1 MAGGPRR
8 KTVDAGLLAG
18 LACEI
23 EPSPMPD
30 APAPMLC
37 TLVDA
42 AFDSPDWAFEPKL
55 DGLRVLARF
64 DGGALTLLSRNN
76 KPQESRFPEIAEG
89 LRRSLRHP
97 AIIDGEVV
105 CLDEA
110 GKSSFR
116 ELQQRFHL
124 DDTGEIRRRMERHPA
139 FLYVFDV
146 LYLDRFD
153 VTRLPLS
160 RRRALLGEAVAWSDR
175 IRLTTSGPAKGIEA
189 WERACEASEEG
200 IIGKRLDSRYVPGR
214 SDAWVKIKCVGR
226 QEFVI
231 AGWTD
236 PKRSRVG
243 LGALLVGYYEGGG
256 LRYAG
261 KVGTG
266 YTREV
271 LLDLRS
277 RLDELDRK
285 SNPFDDGE
293 PPLGEAVH
301 WVEPRLVAEI
311 AFAEWTQNGLL
322 RQPRYEG
329 LRPDKKA
336 IECRRERP
344 APVAAVRKE
353 AAAPSRPGVPTMP
366 LEEYNKKR
374 DFARTREPSGAK
386 KAKPHK
392 QPIFVVQEHH
402 ASTLH
407 YDFRLEADGVLKSWS
422 VPKGPSMDPAVK
434 RLAVQVEDHPLGY
447 ATFEGEIP
455 EGQYGGG
462 TVKIWDRGTYESL
475 MHQKAEPQTAGEA
488 IDAGR
493 IEFVMHGG
501 RLKGRFALIR
511 MKPRGKGKPQ
521 WLLMKLKDEFAEA
534 GSEEASKPAAR
545 PRAATK
551 EAAPARARRTTKAPK
566 SVELTHPDRIVYPEA
581 GLTKQDVFAYYEKV
595 ADRILPFLKD
605 RPITL
610 ERLPEG
616 LAEGAPHFWQKDTPD
631 YYPDW
636 IPRIELE
643 TERGKAIHYAL
654 VNDEATLLYFVN
666 QGTLTFHVWASRV
679 KDLDRPDFVLF
690 DLDPGKAS
698 FADVIAVAR
707 AIKATLDDEGAQSFV
722 KTSGKTGLHVLTP
735 WTQGGGFDEARAW
748 ALELAERTAGFTPE
762 QATVDIRKAKRGERV
777 YIDVLQNA
785 RGHHAVPPYVLR
797 AVPGAT
803 VSTSLDWKE
812 VADGLDPKAF
822 TLKKALARFARRK
835 TDPFEG
841 LLKSFAGRRRKKAAK
856 G

>member
-1 MAGGPRR
+1 
-8 KTVDAGLLAG
+8 
-18 LACEI
+18 
-23 EPSPMPD
+23 
-30 APAPMLC
+30 MLC
-37 TLVDA
+37 TLINA
-42 AFDSPDWAFEPKL
+42 AFDSPDWTFEPKF
-55 DGLRVLARF
+55 DGLRVLARCN
-64 DGGALTLLSRNN
+64 GSELTLLSRNN
-76 KPQESRFPEIAEG
+76 KPQESRFPEIVDG
-89 LRRSLRHP
+89 LRQALRVP
-97 AIIDGEVV
+97 AIIDCEIV

-110 GKSSFR
+110 GRTSFR

-124 DDTGEIRRRMERHPA
+124 DAAEEIRRRMERHPA
-139 FLYVFDV
+139 YLYAFDL

-160 RRRALLGEAVAWSDR
+160 RRQAMLDEGVDWSDR
-175 IRLTTSGPAKGIEA
+175 IRRTTSVPGNGVEA
-189 WERACEASEEG
+189 WKRACEASEEG
-200 IIGKRLDSRYVPGR
+200 IVGKRLDSPYVPGR

-236 PKRSRVG
+236 PQRSRVG
-243 LGALLVGYYEGGG
+243 IGALLVGYFEGDR

-271 LLDLRS
+271 LLDLRE
-277 RLDELDRK
+277 RFDELGRK
-285 SNPFDDGE
+285 ANPFDAGE
-293 PPLGEAVH
+293 PPVGETVH
-301 WVEPRLVAEI
+301 WVEPKLVAEI

-344 APVAAVRKE
+344 APAESVRKK
-353 AAAPSRPGVPTMP
+353 AAPTRSGGNAMP
-366 LEEYNKKR
+366 LEDYNKKR
-374 DFARTREPSGAK
+374 DFTKTREPSGAK
-386 KAKPHK
+386 KAKPHER
-392 QPIFVVQEHH
+392 PIFVVQEHH
-402 ASTLH
+402 ASVLH

-422 VPKGPSMDPAVK
+422 VPKGPSMDPSIK
-434 RLAVQVEDHPLGY
+434 RLAVQVEDHPIGY
-447 ATFEGEIP
+447 ASFEGTIP
-455 EGQYGGG
+455 QGQYGGG
-462 TVKIWDRGTYESL
+462 TVKIWDHGTFESL
-475 MHQKAEPQTAGEA
+475 MDRKAQPQTAAEA

-493 IEFVMHGG
+493 IEFVMHGA
-501 RLKGRFALIR
+501 RLKGKFALIR

-534 GSEEASKPAAR
+534 GSGEVLKAAR
-545 PRAATK
+545 KPK
-551 EAAPARARRTTKAPK
+551 EDAPTRTSRTGKAPMT
-566 SVELTHPDRIVYPEA
+566 VELTHPDRVIYPEA
-581 GLTKQDVFAYYEKV
+581 GLTKKDVFSYYEKI
-595 ADRILPFLKD
+595 ADRLLPFLKD

-616 LAEGAPHFWQKDTPD
+616 LAEKAPHFWQKDTPD

-643 TERGKAIHYAL
+643 TERGKAVSYGL
-654 VNDEATLLYFVN
+654 VNDRVTLLYLVN
-666 QGTLTFHVWASRV
+666 QGTLTFHVWASRI

-698 FADVIAVAR
+698 FEDVIAVAR
-707 AIKATLDDEGAQSFV
+707 AIKTTLDEKGFESFV

-735 WTQGGGFDEARAW
+735 WAQDGGFDEARAW
-748 ALELAERTAGFTPE
+748 ALELAERTAEAMPK
-762 QATVDIRKAKRGERV
+762 QATVGIRKAKRAERV

-803 VSTSLDWKE
+803 VSTPLDWKE
-812 VADGLDPKAF
+812 VAPGLDPKAF
-822 TLKKALARFARRK
+822 TLKKALARFVRRK

-841 LLKSFAGRRRKKAAK
+841 LLKTFAGRRRKKTAR